1 MSTAIF
7 TIIIGG
13 HDMRNI
19 VKLIVQ
25 ALHPAFPDHE
35 IYTEALPQGFKEPC
49 FSIVQ
54 IDSHAQEYPSKRIYM
69 ENHFDIR
76 FFPGQERPRAKCRTM
91 AEQILFLLRELPGL
105 RGRDIEW
112 QVTDDVLH
120 FFVTYARF
128 IYGMQDTEIM
138 GNLHTVQEVKP

>member
-1 MSTAIF
+1 
-7 TIIIGG
+7 
-13 HDMRNI
+13 MRNI

-91 AEQILFLLRELPGL
+91 AEKLLFRLRELPGL

-112 QVTDDVLH
+112 QVTDDILH